1 MSSLLLNFTHAKERT
16 ITVLHPIQLPE
27 LKPTQEDGNKA
38 TFVVEPLHP
47 GYGMTLGNSL
57 RRVIL
62 SSLGGA
68 AVTAV
73 KIDSVA
79 HEFSTIEGVKEDV
92 VEIILNLKKL
102 RFRVFSDEPQ
112 YLILSVSRKGE
123 ITAADIKTTADV
135 EIVNPDQIIATLDN
149 AKIKLGME
157 IKVEKGRGYVPVE
170 NREAEK
176 LEVGM
181 IAVDALYSPIQ
192 RVRYNVE
199 NTRVGQM
206 TDLDRLNMEIET
218 DGTITPHEA
227 IRQAAEILVDHFRVV
242 AGNVAADE
250 ATSASAGAVDLGS
263 SKINIEEVNFSPRTT
278 NALIN
283 NDIKSV
289 QDLLKLSDTELRE
302 LKGFGSKAYDEVKE
316 KIAELGITDS
326 KEVV

>member
-1 MSSLLLNFTHAKERT
+1 M
-16 ITVLHPIQLPE
+16 LHPIQLPE
-27 LKPTQEDGNKA
+27 LKSLQEEGTKA
-38 TFVVEPLHP
+38 TFSIEPLHA

-57 RRVIL
+57 RRVML

-68 AVTAV
+68 AITAV

-79 HEFSTIEGVKEDV
+79 HEFSTIDGVKEDV
-92 VEIILNLKKL
+92 VEIILNLKKV

-112 YLILSVSRKGE
+112 FLVLTATGKGQVK
-123 ITAADIKTTADV
+123 ASAIKTTSDV
-135 EIVNPDQIIATLDN
+135 EIVDPDQLIATLDSEK
-149 AKIKLGME
+149 AKLGME

-170 NREAEK
+170 SREGEK

-181 IAVDALYSPIQ
+181 IAVDALYSPVA

-206 TDLDRLNMEIET
+206 TDLDRLVMEVET
-218 DGTITPHEA
+218 DGSLSPHEA
-227 IRQAAEILVDHFRVV
+227 IRQAAEILVEHFQVV
-242 AGNVAADE
+242 AGNPTGTSETAAREDR
-250 ATSASAGAVDLGS
+250 ADSSAA
-263 SKINIEEVNFSPRTT
+263 KISIEEINLSPRTT

-289 QDLLKLSDTELRE
+289 KDLLRLSDTELRE

-316 KIAELGITDS
+316 RIAELGFATE
-326 KEVV
+326 KVG

>member
-1 MSSLLLNFTHAKERT
+1 M
-16 ITVLHPIQLPE
+16 LHPIQLPE
-27 LKPTQEDGNKA
+27 LKPVREEGNKA
-38 TFVVEPLHP
+38 TFVVEPLHS

-112 YLILSVSRKGE
+112 FLVLNASKKGAV
-123 ITAADIKTTADV
+123 TAADIKTTADV
-135 EIVNPDQIIATLDN
+135 EVVNPDQLIATLD
-149 AKIKLGME
+149 KDKVMLGME

-181 IAVDALYSPIQ
+181 IAVDALYSPIV
-192 RVRYNVE
+192 RVRYSVE

-206 TDLDRLNMEIET
+206 TDLDRLTMEIET
-218 DGTITPHEA
+218 DGTITPHDA
-227 IRQAAEILVDHFRVV
+227 IRQAAENLVEHFRVV
-242 AGNVAADE
+242 AGNLSAEGAPAA
-250 ATSASAGAVDLGS
+250 APAAVDSGS
-263 SKINIEEVNFSPRTT
+263 SKINIEEINLSPRTS

-289 QDLLKLSDTELRE
+289 KDLLKLSDTELRE
-302 LKGFGSKAYDEVKE
+302 LKGFGSKAYEEVKE

-326 KEVV
+326 EKVD

>member
-1 MSSLLLNFTHAKERT
+1 MLY
-16 ITVLHPIQLPE
+16 PIQLPE
-27 LKPTQEDGNKA
+27 LKPVREEGNKA
-38 TFVVEPLHP
+38 TFVVEPLHS

-112 YLILSVSRKGE
+112 FLVLTASRKGE
-123 ITAADIKTTADV
+123 ITAGDIKTTADV
-135 EIVNPDQIIATLDN
+135 EIVNPDQIIATLD
-149 AKIKLGME
+149 KDKTKLGME

-181 IAVDALYSPIQ
+181 IAVDALYSPIT

-206 TDLDRLNMEIET
+206 TDLDRLVMEVET
-218 DGTITPHEA
+218 DGTITPQEA
-227 IRQAAEILVDHFRVV
+227 IQQAAEILVEHFRVV
-242 AGNVAADE
+242 AGNLSAENPGAA
-250 ATSASAGAVDLGS
+250 AAGSVDSGS
-263 SKINIEEVNFSPRTT
+263 GKINIEEINLSPRTT

-289 QDLLKLSDTELRE
+289 KDLLKLSDTELRE
-302 LKGFGSKAYDEVKE
+302 LKGFGSKAYEEVKE
-316 KIAELGITDS
+316 KITELGITDS
-326 KEVV
+326 EKVG

>member
-1 MSSLLLNFTHAKERT
+1 
-16 ITVLHPIQLPE
+16 VLHPIQLPE
-27 LKPTQEDGNKA
+27 LKPIGEEGNKA
-38 TFVVEPLHP
+38 TFVIEPLHS

-73 KIDSVA
+73 KIDTVA

-102 RFRVFSDEPQ
+102 RFRVYSDEPQ
-112 YLILSVSRKGE
+112 FLMLTASGKGE
-123 ITAADIKTTADV
+123 VTAAQVKTTSDV
-135 EIVNPDQIIATLDN
+135 EIVNPDQVIATLDS
-149 AKIKLGME
+149 AKAHIGME
-157 IKVEKGRGYVPVE
+157 IKVEKGRGYLPVE
-170 NREAEK
+170 SREGEK

-181 IAVDALYSPIQ
+181 IAVDALYSPVQ

-206 TDLDRLNMEIET
+206 TDLDKLVMEIET

-227 IRQAAEILVDHFRVV
+227 IRQAAEVLVEHFQVV
-242 AGNVAADE
+242 AGNM
-250 ATSASAGAVDLGS
+250 SASDTAARAEAGESAA
-263 SKINIEEVNFSPRTT
+263 SKISIEEINLSPRTT

-283 NDIKSV
+283 NDIKTVGS
-289 QDLLKLSDTELRE
+289 LLRLTDTELRE
-302 LKGFGSKAYDEVKE
+302 LKGFGSKAYEEVKD
-316 KIAELGITDS
+316 KIAELGFS
-326 KEVV
+326 AEKVA

>member
-1 MSSLLLNFTHAKERT
+1 M
-16 ITVLHPIQLPE
+16 LHPIQLPE
-27 LKPTQEDGNKA
+27 LKPVHEEGNKA
-38 TFVVEPLHP
+38 TFAIEPLYS

-62 SSLGGA
+62 SSLGGG

-79 HEFSTIEGVKEDV
+79 HEFSTIDGVKEDV

-102 RFRVFSDEPQ
+102 RFRVYSDEPQ
-112 YLILSVSRKGE
+112 FLVLTASGKGE
-123 ITAADIKTTADV
+123 VTATSIKTSSDV
-135 EIVNPDQIIATLDN
+135 EIVNPDQVIATLDTD
-149 AKIKLGME
+149 KVKLGME

-170 NREAEK
+170 HRESEK

-181 IAVDALYSPIQ
+181 IAVDALYSPVQ

-206 TDLDRLNMEIET
+206 TDLDRLVIEVET

-227 IRQAAEILVDHFRVV
+227 VRQAAEILVEHFQVV
-242 AGNVAADE
+242 AGNPIGSVAGVPVE
-250 ATSASAGAVDLGS
+250 ERGETGA
-263 SKINIEEVNFSPRTT
+263 SKINIEEVNLSPRTT

-283 NDIKSV
+283 NDIKTV
-289 QDLLKLSDTELRE
+289 KDLLKLTDQELRE
-302 LKGFGSKAYDEVKE
+302 LKGFGSKAYDEVKD
-316 KIAELGITDS
+316 KIAELGFATEKVS
-326 KEVV
+326 

>member
-1 MSSLLLNFTHAKERT
+1 
-16 ITVLHPIQLPE
+16 VLHPIQLPE
-27 LKPTQEDGNKA
+27 LKPVREEGNKA
-38 TFVVEPLHP
+38 TFAVEPLHS

-112 YLILSVSRKGE
+112 FLVLNVAKKGE

-135 EIVNPDQIIATLDN
+135 EIVNPEQVIATLD
-149 AKIKLGME
+149 KDKTKLGME

-181 IAVDALYSPIQ
+181 IAVDALYSPIT

-206 TDLDRLNMEIET
+206 TDLDRLVMEIET
-218 DGTITPHEA
+218 DGTITPHDA
-227 IRQAAEILVDHFRVV
+227 IRQASEILVEHFRVV
-242 AGNVAADE
+242 AGVPSSEDAAT
-250 ATSASAGAVDLGS
+250 APAGTTDTGS
-263 SKINIEEVNFSPRTT
+263 GKINIEEINLSPRTT

-289 QDLLKLSDTELRE
+289 KDLLKLSDTELRE
-302 LKGFGSKAYDEVKE
+302 LKGFGSKAYEEVKE
-316 KIAELGITDS
+316 KIAELGIPES
-326 KEVV
+326 EKVG

>member
-1 MSSLLLNFTHAKERT
+1 M
-16 ITVLHPIQLPE
+16 LHPIQLPE
-27 LKPTQEDGNKA
+27 LKPVREEGNKA
-38 TFVVEPLHP
+38 TFVVEPLHS

-112 YLILSVSRKGE
+112 FLVLNASKKGAV
-123 ITAADIKTTADV
+123 TAADIKTTADV
-135 EIVNPDQIIATLDN
+135 EVVNPDQLIATLD
-149 AKIKLGME
+149 KDKVMLGME

-181 IAVDALYSPIQ
+181 IAVDALYSPIV
-192 RVRYNVE
+192 RVRYSVE

-206 TDLDRLNMEIET
+206 TDLDRLTMEIET
-218 DGTITPHEA
+218 DGTITPHDA
-227 IRQAAEILVDHFRVV
+227 IRQAAENLVEHFRVV
-242 AGNVAADE
+242 AGNMSAEGAAVAAPAAID
-250 ATSASAGAVDLGS
+250 SGS
-263 SKINIEEVNFSPRTT
+263 SKINIEEINLSPRTS

-289 QDLLKLSDTELRE
+289 KDLLKLSDTELRE
-302 LKGFGSKAYDEVKE
+302 LKGFGSKAYEEVKE

-326 KEVV
+326 EKVD

>member
-1 MSSLLLNFTHAKERT
+1 M
-16 ITVLHPIQLPE
+16 LHPIQLPE
-27 LKPTQEDGNKA
+27 LKPVREEGNKA
-38 TFVVEPLHP
+38 TFAVEPLHS

-112 YLILSVSRKGE
+112 YLVLTASKKGE

-135 EIVNPDQIIATLDN
+135 EVVNPEQVIATLD
-149 AKIKLGME
+149 KDKSKLGME

-181 IAVDALYSPIQ
+181 IAVDALYSPIT

-206 TDLDRLNMEIET
+206 TDLDRLVMEIET
-218 DGTITPHEA
+218 DGTITPHDA
-227 IRQAAEILVDHFRVV
+227 IRQAAEILVEHFRVV
-242 AGNVAADE
+242 AGNPSAED
-250 ATSASAGAVDLGS
+250 ASAAISGLADTGS
-263 SKINIEEVNFSPRTT
+263 SKINIEEINLSPRTT

-289 QDLLKLSDTELRE
+289 RDLLKLSDTELRE
-302 LKGFGSKAYDEVKE
+302 LKGFGSKAYEEVKE
-316 KIAELGITDS
+316 KIGELDITDS
-326 KEVV
+326 EKVG

>member
-1 MSSLLLNFTHAKERT
+1 M
-16 ITVLHPIQLPE
+16 LHPIQLPE
-27 LKPTQEDGNKA
+27 LKPVHEEGNKA
-38 TFVVEPLHP
+38 TFAIEPLYS

-112 YLILSVSRKGE
+112 FLVLTASGKGE
-123 ITAADIKTTADV
+123 VTAESIKTTSDV
-135 EIVNPDQIIATLDN
+135 EIVNPEQLIATLDN
-149 AKIKLGME
+149 AKVKLGME

-170 NREAEK
+170 NRESEK

-181 IAVDALYSPIQ
+181 IAVDALYSPVQ

-206 TDLDRLNMEIET
+206 TDLDRLVMEIET
-218 DGTITPHEA
+218 DGTVTPAEA
-227 IRQAAEILVDHFRVV
+227 ISQAAEILVEHFQIV
-242 AGNVAADE
+242 AGNPVGVAQGVQAEVGTD
-250 ATSASAGAVDLGS
+250 TGAA
-263 SKINIEEVNFSPRTT
+263 KINVEEINLSPRTT

-283 NDIKSV
+283 NEIKTV
-289 QDLLKLSDTELRE
+289 KDLLKLSDNELRE
-302 LKGFGSKAYDEVKE
+302 LKGFGSKAYDEVKD
-316 KIAELGITDS
+316 KIAELGFATE
-326 KEVV
+326 KVN

>member
-1 MSSLLLNFTHAKERT
+1 
-16 ITVLHPIQLPE
+16 VLHPIQLPE
-27 LKPTQEDGNKA
+27 LKPVQEEGNKA
-38 TFVVEPLHP
+38 TFAIEPLHA

-79 HEFSTIEGVKEDV
+79 HEFSTIDGVKEDV

-102 RFRVFSDEPQ
+102 RFRVYSDEPQ
-112 YLILSVSRKGE
+112 FLILNASGKGE
-123 ITAADIKTTADV
+123 VKASDIKTTSDV
-135 EIVNPDQIIATLDN
+135 EIVNADQVIATLDEG
-149 AKIKLGME
+149 KSKLGME

-170 NREAEK
+170 SREAEK

-181 IAVDALYSPIQ
+181 IAVDALYSPVA

-206 TDLDRLNMEIET
+206 TDLDRLVMEIET

-227 IRQAAEILVDHFRVV
+227 IRQAAEVLVEHFQVV
-242 AGNVAADE
+242 AGNITAGD
-250 ATSASAGAVDLGS
+250 ASATREAGETGA
-263 SKINIEEVNFSPRTT
+263 SKINIEEINLSPRTT

-283 NDIKSV
+283 NDIKTV
-289 QDLLKLSDTELRE
+289 KDLLKLSDSELRE
-302 LKGFGSKAYDEVKE
+302 LKGFGSKAYDEVKD
-316 KIAELGITDS
+316 KIAELGFATE
-326 KEVV
+326 KVA

>member
-1 MSSLLLNFTHAKERT
+1 M
-16 ITVLHPIQLPE
+16 LHPIQLPE
-27 LKPTQEDGNKA
+27 LRSTNEDGNKA
-38 TFVVEPLHP
+38 TFVIEPLYS

-73 KIDSVA
+73 KIDTVS

-112 YLILSVSRKGE
+112 FLVLTASGKGE
-123 ITAADIKTTADV
+123 VTGASIKTTSDV
-135 EIVNPDQIIATLDN
+135 EIVNPDQVIATLDN
-149 AKIKLGME
+149 AKVKLGME

-170 NREAEK
+170 NRESEK

-181 IAVDALYSPIQ
+181 IAVDALYSPVQ
-192 RVRYNVE
+192 RVRYSVE
-199 NTRVGQM
+199 NTRVGQV
-206 TDLDRLNMEIET
+206 TDLDRLVIEIET

-227 IRQAAEILVDHFRVV
+227 IRQASEILVEHFQVI
-242 AGNVAADE
+242 AGNPSSDQVP
-250 ATSASAGAVDLGS
+250 SAGSDHADSGAA
-263 SKINIEEVNFSPRTT
+263 KISVEEINLSPRTT

-283 NDIKSV
+283 NDIKTV
-289 QDLLKLSDTELRE
+289 KDLLKLSDSELRE
-302 LKGFGSKAYDEVKE
+302 LKGFGSKAYEEVKD
-316 KIAELGITDS
+316 KIAELGFTRTEKVD
-326 KEVV
+326 

>member
-1 MSSLLLNFTHAKERT
+1 
-16 ITVLHPIQLPE
+16 VLHSIQLPE
-27 LKPTQEDGNKA
+27 LKPIREEGNKA

-112 YLILSVSRKGE
+112 YLVLTASKKGE
-123 ITAADIKTTADV
+123 VTAADIKATADV
-135 EIVNPDQIIATLDN
+135 EIVNPEQILATLD
-149 AKIKLGME
+149 KDKTKFGME

-181 IAVDALYSPIQ
+181 IAVDALYSPIA

-206 TDLDRLNMEIET
+206 TDLDRLVMEIET
-218 DGTITPHEA
+218 DGTITPHDA
-227 IRQAAEILVDHFRVV
+227 IRQAAEILVEHFRVV
-242 AGNVAADE
+242 AGNLAVEDASHSSSDHSDSS
-250 ATSASAGAVDLGS
+250 SA
-263 SKINIEEVNFSPRTT
+263 KINIEEINLSPRTT

-289 QDLLKLSDTELRE
+289 KDLFKLSDTELRE
-302 LKGFGSKAYDEVKE
+302 LKGFGSKAYDEVKA
-316 KIAELGITDS
+316 KIVELGITDS
-326 KEVV
+326 EKVG

>member
-1 MSSLLLNFTHAKERT
+1 M
-16 ITVLHPIQLPE
+16 LHPIQLPE
-27 LKPTQEDGNKA
+27 LKPVHEEGNKA
-38 TFVVEPLHP
+38 TFAIEPLYS

-73 KIDSVA
+73 KIDGVA
-79 HEFSTIEGVKEDV
+79 HEFSAIDGVKEDV

-102 RFRVFSDEPQ
+102 RFRVFSEEPQ
-112 YLILSVSRKGE
+112 FLILTANGKGE
-123 ITAADIKTTADV
+123 VTAASIKTTSDV
-135 EIVNPDQIIATLDN
+135 EIVNTDQVIATLDTD
-149 AKIKLGME
+149 KIKLGME

-170 NREAEK
+170 NRESEK

-181 IAVDALYSPIQ
+181 IAVDAIYSPVQ

-206 TDLDRLNMEIET
+206 TDLDRLVMEIET
-218 DGTITPHEA
+218 DGTITPHDA
-227 IRQAAEILVDHFRVV
+227 IRQAAEILVEHFSVV
-242 AGNVAADE
+242 AGNLSSDTAVLAPEDRSE
-250 ATSASAGAVDLGS
+250 SGA
-263 SKINIEEVNFSPRTT
+263 SKINIEEINLSPRTT

-283 NDIKSV
+283 NEIKNV
-289 QDLLKLSDTELRE
+289 KDLLKLSDSELRE

-316 KIAELGITDS
+316 KIAELGFDRTE
-326 KEVV
+326 KVG

>member
-1 MSSLLLNFTHAKERT
+1 M
-16 ITVLHPIQLPE
+16 LHPIQLPE
-27 LKPTQEDGNKA
+27 LKPVREEGNKA
-38 TFVVEPLHP
+38 TFVVEPLHS

-112 YLILSVSRKGE
+112 YLVLTASKKGE
-123 ITAADIKTTADV
+123 VTAHDIKTTADV
-135 EIVNPDQIIATLDN
+135 EIVNPDQIIATLD
-149 AKIKLGME
+149 KDKTKLGME

-170 NREAEK
+170 NRETEK

-206 TDLDRLNMEIET
+206 TDLDRLVMEIET
-218 DGTITPHEA
+218 DGTITPHDA
-227 IRQAAEILVDHFRVV
+227 IRQAAEILVEHFRVV
-242 AGNVAADE
+242 AGNATAEDASFGAASDSDSS
-250 ATSASAGAVDLGS
+250 SA
-263 SKINIEEVNFSPRTT
+263 KINIEEINLSPRTT

-289 QDLLKLSDTELRE
+289 KDLFKLSDTELRE
-302 LKGFGSKAYDEVKE
+302 LKGFGSKAYEEVKE
-316 KIAELGITDS
+316 KIAELGITDPEKVS
-326 KEVV
+326 